1 MPNLQSSATHGAPFL
16 WPQEPVTT
24 CTPTQLISEAD
35 LCIPIP
41 LLAKGVRRG
50 EEGLSRPIRGRCLP
64 PRSSRWGRGPGHRDQ
79 TSMAKRPLL
88 AMTDGRCAKPRNSL
102 GKPADFFFSFLETRV
117 QPTPLFQGEEER
129 IYIFFKFVSVL
140 RIVDEVLC
148 PPRCL

>member
-1 MPNLQSSATHGAPFL
+1 
-16 WPQEPVTT
+16 
-24 CTPTQLISEAD
+24 
-35 LCIPIP
+35 
-41 LLAKGVRRG
+41 
-50 EEGLSRPIRGRCLP
+50 
-64 PRSSRWGRGPGHRDQ
+64 
-79 TSMAKRPLL
+79 
-88 AMTDGRCAKPRNSL
+88 MTDGRCAKPRNSL